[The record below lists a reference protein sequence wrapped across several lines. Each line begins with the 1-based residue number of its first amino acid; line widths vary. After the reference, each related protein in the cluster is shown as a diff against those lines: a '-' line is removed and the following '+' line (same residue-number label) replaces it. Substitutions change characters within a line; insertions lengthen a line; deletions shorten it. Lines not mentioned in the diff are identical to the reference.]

1 MALSADGQL
10 VMRRGAGSDPAAGS
24 EARPGLDLPLDLGP
38 GSGSYACKLVLPMSC
53 FARCS
58 RFVMNIDRLRSQ
70 LEQALQ
76 AHDEVELAL
85 LFGSRA
91 RGDAAPGSDVDVAVV
106 GRAVDT
112 VGLAIELSDALGLQV
127 DVVDLSADPPIALL
141 LAVLRDGVKIR
152 EGRPGAHGRF
162 LSHALMTLET
172 DLPGYRRMQRAF
184 LERVAERGLAG
195 GR

>member
-1 MALSADGQL
+1 
-10 VMRRGAGSDPAAGS
+10 
-24 EARPGLDLPLDLGP
+24 
-38 GSGSYACKLVLPMSC
+38 
-53 FARCS
+53 
-58 RFVMNIDRLRSQ
+58 MNIDRLRSR
-70 LEQALQ
+70 LEEALQ
-76 AHDEVELAL
+76 GRDDVELAL

-91 RGDAAPGSDVDVAVV
+91 RGEAASGSDVDVAVV
-106 GRAVDT
+106 GRVVDT
-112 VGLAIELSDALGLQV
+112 IGLAIELSDTVGLAV
-127 DVVDLSADPPIALL
+127 DVVDLSDDPPIALL

-162 LSHALMTLET
+162 LSHALMMLET